1 MTDRT
6 STEMHLDR
14 QGPGDP
20 VLRLRWRLPH
30 RPDVV
35 WAAIS
40 TPEEMS
46 LWQPCRIELEP
57 RQGGAIRFLFDG
69 EPPEESRLSL
79 WEPPHRM
86 AYDWAGEHLE
96 WNVQESP
103 HGGHS
108 RAEGPAASLLR
119 LSNSIV
125 DEQWVGHIAA
135 GWDLC
140 LNALKDLLAGRP
152 IDSAARPDEETIAR
166 LRAQLG

>member
-1 MTDRT
+1 
-6 STEMHLDR
+6 MHLVR
-14 QGPGDP
+14 PEIGDP
-20 VLRLRWRLPH
+20 VLHLRRRLPH

-35 WAAIS
+35 WAALS
-40 TPEEMS
+40 DPEQMS

-57 RQGGAIRFLFDG
+57 RPGGTIRFLFEG
-69 EPPEESRLSL
+69 EPAEESRLSR

-86 AYDWAGEHLE
+86 AYDWSGEHLE
-96 WNVQESP
+96 WGVAEDLSGG
-103 HGGHS
+103 HGG
-108 RAEGPAASLLR
+108 AERPAASLLR

-140 LNALKDLLAGRP
+140 LHALEDLLAGRP
-152 IDSAARPDEETIAR
+152 IDASARPDEETVAR